1 MSTSNSISIISK
13 FITKEI
19 EHIYQRYNSIPEE
32 EINKVKSF
40 IEILEEN
47 NLNFDPYRSYAA
59 AKATAEIC
67 AELEDTELIRLYLFI
82 LDDLGL
88 DIKAQDTKEA
98 YMNLMEKD
106 YCKIPG
112 YYLYKAEETMKELAK
127 DELDCKLDD
136 TEQVADMFDAEDLAN
151 LWVFGTSKQEAAK
164 QYMRDNDWWE
174 ILGCEQGEEG
184 YTDSYGDTIYYS
196 LTGEEV

>member
-1 MSTSNSISIISK
+1 MSTSNNISIISK
-13 FITKEI
+13 FITKEV
-19 EHIYQRYNSIPEE
+19 EYIYQRYNSIPEDE
-32 EINKVKSF
+32 LNKVKQF
-40 IEILEEN
+40 IQTLEKN
-47 NLNFDPYRSYAA
+47 HLNFDPYRSYAA
-59 AKATAEIC
+59 TKTTAEIC
-67 AELEDTELIRLYLFI
+67 AELEDIDIIRLYLFI

-88 DIKAQDTKEA
+88 DIKAEDTKEA
-98 YMNLMEKD
+98 YMDLIEKG

-112 YYLYKAEETMKELAK
+112 YYLYKDEETMKELAR

-136 TEQVADMFDAEDLAN
+136 TEQVADMFDVEDLAN

-164 QYMRDNDWWE
+164 QYMRDNEWWE

-184 YTDSYGDTIYYS
+184 YTDYYGDMIYYS